1 MAAKTQKRCAWSK
14 SKKRKNMRKIGDEE
28 QKSLAAGDQDSWFRQ
43 EDSLLESFAEPKN
56 PVSASGKKIF

>member
-1 MAAKTQKRCAWSK
+1 
-14 SKKRKNMRKIGDEE
+14 MRKISDEE